1 MTLHSGTINPHRRV
15 AGSNGRRSSLIWH
28 IVLISI
34 SVGLGLVLSS
44 CSGAKLS
51 IGTLAGIWENRY
63 GVIVIRDGWFSNDLE
78 YHEKTAYV
86 PREFNAV
93 IGDFAPID
101 GQHHAAAAVI
111 SLGGIK
117 VTCSIV
123 SNRTVSVIHIDR
135 CLRELNGV
143 WSKKT

>member
-1 MTLHSGTINPHRRV
+1 MTRHGGTINVHRRV
-15 AGSNGRRSSLIWH
+15 AGTNGRRSSLVWR
-28 IVLISI
+28 IVLIST
-34 SVGLGLVLSS
+34 SVGAAFVLSS

-51 IGTLAGIWENRY
+51 IGTLAGIWENRV
-63 GVIVIRDGWFSNDLE
+63 GVIVIRDGWFSDNLE

-101 GQHHAAAAVI
+101 GQRNAAAAVI
-111 SLGGIK
+111 SLDGIK

-143 WSKKT
+143 WSKRT